1 VQARPLAIA
10 AIAAL
15 TLISAACSDDNE
27 ATSASSSTS
36 ASLVATSAPS
46 DAGEL
51 EAFCA
56 AGGDINSATAT
67 IDSTEAAT
75 TIFTDLQPTIEK
87 MVAAAPTD
95 LADEAQAFA
104 DHVDGALS
112 SGDFTA
118 FEDGTVDALV
128 ADLEA
133 ACSGADQ

>member
-1 VQARPLAIA
+1 MHIRPLAIA

-15 TLISAACSDDNE
+15 ALIPAACSDDNE
-27 ATSASSSTS
+27 PAAASSSTS
-36 ASLVATSAPS
+36 TVPATTTASTEG
-46 DAGEL
+46 GEL

-56 AGGDINSATAT
+56 AGGEINSATAS
-67 IDSTEAAT
+67 IDSPEAAT
-75 TIFTDLQPTIEK
+75 TVFTDLQPTIDD

-104 DHVDGALS
+104 GHVDGALS

-128 ADLEA
+128 ASFED
-133 ACSGADQ
+133 ACAGGDR